1 MRCSECVYGVR
12 TGGNLFCAEYD
23 FLVKCED
30 ANGCESYEPIR
41 KPQTNADRI
50 RAMSDE
56 EIEKW
61 FWWMHK
67 EMMLYTDS
75 RHFLHD
81 WLKQEATEG
90 G

>member
-1 MRCSECVYGVR
+1 MSILIQGLSMPDDGCHHKICI
-12 TGGNLFCAEYD
+12 
-23 FLVKCED
+23 VKCEK
-30 ANGCESYEPIR
+30 R
-41 KPQTNADRI
+41 KQQTNADRI

-81 WLKQEATEG
+81 WLKQEAVEG